1 MPASKFTNPPKK
13 QTMDAVNDYTTYAAE
28 YLQCSLVEHLC
39 ATLAAVAILCIW
51 LPIVTTSWRVRSE
64 HAEPILSHQV
74 KKKKSLSRPETSQ
87 VETSSDVLFIT
98 MK

>member
-1 MPASKFTNPPKK
+1 MPASKFTNPPKKQK

-74 KKKKSLSRPETSQ
+74 KKKKVSQ
-87 VETSSDVLFIT
+87 
-98 MK
+98 